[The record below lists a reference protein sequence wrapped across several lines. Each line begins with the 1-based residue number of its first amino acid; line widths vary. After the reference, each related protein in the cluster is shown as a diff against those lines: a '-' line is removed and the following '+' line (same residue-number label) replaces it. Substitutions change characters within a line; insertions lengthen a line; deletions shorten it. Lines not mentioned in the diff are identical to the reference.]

1 MPVPVI
7 TALNTPT
14 HELGTTR
21 FTSLATPSRGST
33 ETSVWVVEIAP
44 HTPPTPHA
52 LTREEIFVVL
62 AGMAAVSI
70 DGIPSTAHL
79 GDAIVV
85 PPRTQFELS
94 NAADDEVL
102 RLLCCMPVG
111 GQGMVG
117 DGDPFTPPWTQ

>member
-33 ETSVWVVEIAP
+33 ETSVWVVEIAC

-62 AGMAAVSI
+62 AGTAAVIIEASRAPHTREM
-70 DGIPSTAHL
+70 PSSFHPGRSSSSATPTKM
-79 GDAIVV
+79 G
-85 PPRTQFELS
+85 
-94 NAADDEVL
+94 
-102 RLLCCMPVG
+102 CCGCCAVCR
-111 GQGMVG
+111 
-117 DGDPFTPPWTQ
+117 

>member
-33 ETSVWVVEIAP
+33 ETSVWVVEIAC

-62 AGMAAVSI
+62 AGTAAVII
-70 DGIPSTAHL
+70 DGIPSTAHQ

-85 PPRTQFELS
+85 PPRTKFELS
-94 NAADDEVL
+94 NADEDGVL

-111 GQGMVG
+111 GQGIVG
-117 DGDPFTPPWTQ
+117 DDDPFTPPWTQ